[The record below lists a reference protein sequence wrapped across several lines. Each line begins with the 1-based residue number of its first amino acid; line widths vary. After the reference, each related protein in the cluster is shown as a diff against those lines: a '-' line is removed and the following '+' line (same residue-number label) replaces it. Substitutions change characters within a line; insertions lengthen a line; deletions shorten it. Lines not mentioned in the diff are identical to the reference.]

1 MASTAGG
8 AASQRKSSAATE
20 PEELS
25 ELSGNSAEVV
35 EVDQDA
41 AANSE
46 SSEEEYKEG
55 GAQKYITP
63 IEVQDHIK
71 KLWNKELE
79 LLGLIY
85 GKFDPKKPFN
95 TDTMGYKQFFRTKVL
110 VPPSRFR
117 PESEGGLGGGSS
129 GGDRAYLHTHSA
141 MLTKVI

>member
-8 AASQRKSSAATE
+8 ANSQRKSSAATE

-25 ELSGNSAEVV
+25 ELSGDSAEVV
-35 EVDQDA
+35 EVDPAD
-41 AANSE
+41 SE

-71 KLWNKELE
+71 KLWGKELE

-95 TDTMGYKQFFRTKVL
+95 TDTMGYKQFFQTKVL

-129 GGDRAYLHTHSA
+129 GGDKAYLHTHSA